1 MKCPWKKPIKN
12 GQNIDSW
19 LQLTMYES
27 IVYMLENISV
37 SEWLLFNADSATLS
51 AISWREQVK
60 FQWDVDEVRF
70 VLDQHA

>member
-1 MKCPWKKPIKN
+1 MKCPWKNPIKN

-19 LQLTMYES
+19 LQLTMYEF

-70 VLDQHA
+70 VLEQHA